1 MAIYIETTFDSYT
14 YNHINHNTC
23 VNILK
28 SANQFKNYI
37 GEKTQGQKP

>member
-23 VNILK
+23 VNIRK
-28 SANQFKNYI
+28 INVN
-37 GEKTQGQKP
+37 